1 MHLKRHFPKF
11 HEQRFHAHA
20 ANSIYAP
27 KFYLCAKTDR
37 PYDPCR
43 DIACG
48 LEFGQLSDYI
58 NATP

>member
-11 HEQRFHAHA
+11 HARA
-20 ANSIYAP
+20 ANSIYA
-27 KFYLCAKTDR
+27 LR
-37 PYDPCR
+37 RIGLNGPCD